1 MPFETVLAY
10 LFVLLFF
17 YALTR
22 LLAGPLRALF
32 AFFLYFSLGLFLL
45 LMANAVG
52 RHFGL
57 TLALNPYNAL
67 VAGFLNLPGVF
78 LLFLLRYWLLS

>member
-1 MPFETVLAY
+1 MPFETLLAY
-10 LFVLLFF
+10 LFLLALL

-22 LLAGPLRALF
+22 LLVGPLKALF
-32 AFFLYFSLGLFLL
+32 VFLLHFSLGLFLL
-45 LMANAVG
+45 LAVNAVG
-52 RHFGL
+52 RHFGA
-57 TLALNPYNAL
+57 TLALNPYTAL